1 MQLFNVQRLS
11 APPEAS
17 VAEFPHIVQLLM
29 VHEAAPPPYPWP
41 YESYVAVLPRRA
53 QLLTLALYA
62 PPPWLAELLTT
73 RQLRSMP

>member
-29 VHEAAPPPYPWP
+29 VHEDAPPPYPWP
-41 YESYVAVLPRRA
+41 YESYVAVLPRSI
-53 QLLTLALYA
+53 
-62 PPPWLAELLTT
+62 W
-73 RQLRSMP
+73 LRSKARMRGPTKLWLWSNMLNVP